1 MAKAMYIDALQIGSE
16 TELNDNFAVF
26 EGVMTSDRLNTKG
39 FKWTAEA
46 MRAIIRQANTGNGVP
61 IYPLHDKLNKFN
73 IGRTRSAR
81 VRNGEGLVTFDI
93 QRNQTIPNNI
103 STDELIDR
111 MRAGTVDSLS
121 TGTVG
126 GDFICDLDNTPF
138 EFKSDGMFSYSRK
151 CGQGHRLNETVRY
164 EGKNQAATATV
175 KGEPRLQE
183 LSVVGSGAIANTKI
197 TKQLGEMLSTDE
209 ISPDDLYLISEIN
222 GFRFN
227 PLMEQL
233 GIAPVVPEFYR
244 DPENDKPIPLS
255 TDPEGDTPMATDTTL
270 IEKENEALSKQ
281 VDTLNAEKAEIQKQ
295 LDAGCTAEEAEALES
310 QLEESKTDLKA
321 ANDSLATSEKAIK
334 DGKVAL
340 DYLHAEAKRYQVS
353 AFFPNDDITPEE
365 LTDLEQTIADTPPDE
380 LRRSI
385 KRLKKKTFENR
396 EGGRKSKSSAAPV
409 STQPE
414 GYTKSAV

>member
-1 MAKAMYIDALQIGSE
+1 MAKGMYIDTLQIEREAEGS
-16 TELNDNFAVF
+16 DDFAVF
-26 EGVMTSDRLNTKG
+26 EGVMSSGELNTKY
-39 FKWTAEA
+39 FQWSPEA
-46 MRAIIRQANTGNGVP
+46 LREIVRQANTGNGTP
-61 IYPLHDKLNKFN
+61 IYPLHIDYNQFN

-81 VRNGEGLVTFDI
+81 MRNGQGLTVFDV
-93 QRNQTIPNNI
+93 QRGLTMLDTTTDDLI
-103 STDELIDR
+103 SR
-111 MRAGTVDSLS
+111 MTAGTVDSLS
-121 TGTVG
+121 TQSIG
-126 GDFICDLDNTPF
+126 GDFICDLDASLY
-138 EFKSDGMFSYSRK
+138 EFKSDGMFFYSRQ
-151 CGQGHRLNETVRY
+151 CGKGHRLGERVRY
-164 EGKNQAATATV
+164 DGKNQDATATV
-175 KGEPRLQE
+175 KGKPRLQH
-183 LSVVGSGAIANTKI
+183 LAVVGSGAVPDAKI
-197 TKQLGEMLSTDE
+197 TKRLGEMLSADE
-209 ISPDDLYLISEIN
+209 ISPQDLHLISEIN

-244 DPENDKPIPLS
+244 DPENDNPIPLS
-255 TDPEGDTPMATDTTL
+255 SDPEAGDTPMATDTTL

-281 VDTLNAEKAEIQKQ
+281 VDTLTHEKAEVQKQ

-310 QLEESKTDLKA
+310 QLEESKTALKA
-321 ANDSLATSEKAIK
+321 ANDTIAVHEAAVK

-365 LTDLEQTIADTPPDE
+365 ETELQDTIADTPPDE